1 MDKRFKFINI
11 ISLLIGILVSI
22 EIFTTWFGMLF
33 SSLIPVLLMGVIGFI
48 LSIWSLSKNSSL
60 IEKVISVCGLLLN
73 IIPVGYFIL
82 LFFAIG

>member
-1 MDKRFKFINI
+1 MDKRLKFINI
-11 ISLLIGILVSI
+11 LSLLIGILVSI

-60 IEKVISVCGLLLN
+60 IE
-73 IIPVGYFIL
+73 
-82 LFFAIG
+82 

>member
-11 ISLLIGILVSI
+11 LSLLIGILVSI
-22 EIFTTWFGMLF
+22 GIFTNWFGMLF

-60 IEKVISVCGLLLN
+60 IEKVISVCGL
-73 IIPVGYFIL
+73 
-82 LFFAIG
+82 

>member
-1 MDKRFKFINI
+1 MDKRLKFINI
-11 ISLLIGILVSI
+11 LSLLIGILVSI

-60 IEKVISVCGLLLN
+60 IEKVISVCGLLL
-73 IIPVGYFIL
+73 
-82 LFFAIG
+82 

>member
-11 ISLLIGILVSI
+11 LSLLIGILVSI
-22 EIFTTWFGMLF
+22 GIFTNWFGMLF

-60 IEKVISVCGLLLN
+60 IEKVISVC
-73 IIPVGYFIL
+73 
-82 LFFAIG
+82 

>member
-11 ISLLIGILVSI
+11 LSLLIGILVSI

-60 IEKVISVCGLLLN
+60 IEKVISVCG
-73 IIPVGYFIL
+73 
-82 LFFAIG
+82 

>member
-11 ISLLIGILVSI
+11 LSLLIGILVSI

-60 IEKVISVCGLLLN
+60 IEKVISSS
-73 IIPVGYFIL
+73 YYTIL
-82 LFFAIG
+82 ILT

>member
-11 ISLLIGILVSI
+11 LSLLIGILVSI
-22 EIFTTWFGMLF
+22 EIFTNWFGMLF

-60 IEKVISVCGLLLN
+60 IEKVIS
-73 IIPVGYFIL
+73 
-82 LFFAIG
+82 

>member
-11 ISLLIGILVSI
+11 LSLLIGILVSI
-22 EIFTTWFGMLF
+22 EIFTNWFGMLF

-60 IEKVISVCGLLLN
+60 IEKVISVC
-73 IIPVGYFIL
+73 
-82 LFFAIG
+82 

>member
-11 ISLLIGILVSI
+11 LSLLIGILVSI
-22 EIFTTWFGMLF
+22 GIFTNWFGMLF

-60 IEKVISVCGLLLN
+60 IEKV
-73 IIPVGYFIL
+73 
-82 LFFAIG
+82 